1 MELQV
6 TTQFFTADENF
17 RQNCSTKFSMKVWFI
32 LMIIFKN
39 FLREVKSNSFW
50 KYLFINEISNHSEPA
65 LQSGKAAIG
74 GIL

>member
-1 MELQV
+1 
-6 TTQFFTADENF
+6 
-17 RQNCSTKFSMKVWFI
+17 MKVWFI

-50 KYLFINEISNHSEPA
+50 KYLFINETSNHSEPA